1 MARTPYIFIF
11 LFKWNT
17 YKMYVQSHIRYE
29 YRRREKI
36 TLNVLYELK
45 NIEKVAKKYW
55 KRHIY
60 TLLTIRFHTYYY
72 VLLESLDKVRKMEIN
87 SGKNHFWSVLSLW
100 ILCKFLLDSH
110 SIEITRTISYRMCN
124 FVKGC
129 AIAYCRGKIIIQP
142 HNNWN
147 GLLKK
152 TQGF

>member
-45 NIEKVAKKYW
+45 NIEKVAKSTE
-55 KRHIY
+55 RGIY

-72 VLLESLDKVRKMEIN
+72 VLSESLDKERKMEIN
-87 SGKNHFWSVLSLW
+87 SGKNHF
-100 ILCKFLLDSH
+100 
-110 SIEITRTISYRMCN
+110 
-124 FVKGC
+124 
-129 AIAYCRGKIIIQP
+129 
-142 HNNWN
+142 
-147 GLLKK
+147 
-152 TQGF
+152 